1 MESKFV
7 KIDLKKVKEVE
18 KNPKLVEAVVLKW
31 LDKYK
36 ENTNL
41 NWDDAMNSAAQEL
54 GLNNRAE
61 LGAMIYGSE
70 LFKELSQDMLWIKNL
85 KIIETQGKEIIK
97 EILGDKKVR
106 INVS

>member
-1 MESKFV
+1 MEFTWGLKMESKFV
-7 KIDLKKVKEVE
+7 KIDLKKVEEVE
-18 KNPKLVEAVVLKW
+18 KNPRLVEEVVLKW

-41 NWDDAMNSAAQEL
+41 NWDEAMNSAAQEL
-54 GLNNRAE
+54 GLNSRAE

-85 KIIETQGKEIIK
+85 KIIET
-97 EILGDKKVR
+97 
-106 INVS
+106 